1 VILKMGKHQK
11 HTKLKLRDND
21 NFAPNEIAIVGTKC
35 NVISELVSNIT
46 VNLENYKVAYFD
58 ASHSKDAK
66 RLSLESFTFH
76 HKGTTVVSLNSEV
89 NKFNQRV
96 QFSQY
101 DFVFINGNHYQG
113 AKQILILD
121 NEKEASVL
129 KRLDQLNNIQFVVK
143 LNDDSKFFDFLI
155 EKNPQINN
163 LRCYKIN
170 EIDKISKHI
179 ENLIKEKIAPIQGLV
194 LAGGKSLRMGQ
205 DKGALQFY
213 GKNQRD
219 VAIELLEKNL
229 LKTFLSV
236 REEQEI
242 EIENKITDKFVGLGP
257 FGALCSA
264 FQENPDV
271 AWLVIATDLPF
282 VNDVVIQQLLKHRN
296 PSKAATT
303 IKGKDKQ
310 FPEPLITIWE
320 PKSYPL
326 LLNYLAQGYSCP
338 RKVLINSDVEIVEID
353 DSFIRNINTPEDFKA
368 AQKEINE

>member
-1 VILKMGKHQK
+1 MGKHQK
-11 HTKLKLRDND
+11 HAKLKLRDND
-21 NFAPNEIAIVGTKC
+21 NFAPNEISIVGTNC
-35 NVISELVSNIT
+35 NEISNLVNCVSESLT
-46 VNLENYKVAYFD
+46 NYKLAYFD
-58 ASHSKDAK
+58 ASHSKNVEDLA
-66 RLSLESFTFH
+66 LESYTFH
-76 HKGTTVVSLNSEV
+76 HKGTTAVSMNSAV

-129 KRLDQLNNIQFVVK
+129 KRLDQLDNIQFVVK
-143 LNDDSKFFDFLI
+143 LNKDSKYFDFLL
-155 EKNPQINN
+155 EKNPQIKN
-163 LRCYKIN
+163 LMYYEIS

-194 LAGGKSLRMGQ
+194 LAGGKSVRMGQ
-205 DKGALQFY
+205 DKGTLQFF

-219 VAIELLEKNL
+219 VAVELLEKHNL
-229 LKTFLSV
+229 KSYLSV
-236 REEQEI
+236 REDQDI

-257 FGALCSA
+257 FGAICSA

-271 AWLVIATDLPF
+271 AWLVMATDLPF
-282 VNDVVIQQLLKHRN
+282 VNDAVIQQLLKHRN

-326 LLNYLAQGYSCP
+326 LLNYLGQGYSCP
-338 RKVLINSDVEIVEID
+338 RKVLINSDVEIVEIED
-353 DSFIRNINTPEDFKA
+353 DFIRNINTPEDFKA
-368 AQKEINE
+368 AKKEINE

>member
-1 VILKMGKHQK
+1 MGKHQK

-21 NFAPNEIAIVGTKC
+21 NFAPNEIAIVGTTC
-35 NVISELVSNIT
+35 NIISELVSNIS
-46 VNLENYKVAYFD
+46 VNLDNYKIAYFD
-58 ASHSKDAK
+58 ASHREDI
-66 RLSLESFTFH
+66 ESMSFEKFTFH
-76 HKGTTVVSLNSEV
+76 HKGTAAVSMNSKL

-121 NEKEASVL
+121 NDKEASVL

-143 LNDDSKFFDFLI
+143 LNDDAKYFDFLI
-155 EKNPQINN
+155 EKYPQIKN
-163 LRCYKIN
+163 LKCYDIH
-170 EIDKISKHI
+170 EIEKISKHI
-179 ENLIKEKIAPIQGLV
+179 DNLIKEKIAPIQGLV

-205 DKGALQFY
+205 DKGTLQFY

-219 VAIELLEKNL
+219 VVIGMLEKNL

-242 EIENKITDKFVGLGP
+242 ENVNKITDKFVGLGP
-257 FGALCSA
+257 FGAICSA

-271 AWLVIATDLPF
+271 AWLVIATDVPF
-282 VNDVVIQQLLKHRN
+282 VNDAVIQQLLNHRN
-296 PSKAATT
+296 PSKVATT

-320 PKSYPL
+320 PKSYPI

-338 RKVLINSDVEIVEID
+338 RKVLINSDIEIVEID
-353 DSFIRNINTPEDFKA
+353 DSYIRNINTPEDFKA
-368 AQKEINE
+368 AQKEINK